1 MEIEHTIKK
10 STMWGFFALCALS
23 FYPVSTIHAEELN
36 VHAVS
41 ATNQKQTKITGII
54 YDEYGETVPGANVL
68 VKGTTNGTITD
79 MDGKFTLNV
88 HPGETLVISFV
99 GYANLEL
106 KLAPAKTDY
115 SIHLKPDNQLLDEV
129 IVTGY
134 QTISKERA
142 TGSFA
147 IMTPKDMEGKLQTNI
162 LDRME
167 GMVAGLKIVPGSS
180 TPEIRGISTLS
191 GTKTPLYVV
200 DGIPY
205 EGSLDAINPADIV
218 NVTVL
223 KDATAASIYGARSA
237 NGVIVI
243 STRTGAAGKTRVSY
257 TGSIKFKPL
266 PDRDYYNYTS
276 SAETVDLM
284 QELFGYNTN
293 NTYDPNDRRSTNEV
307 YLLMFKHQAGEIT
320 ADELEKQ
327 LNVYRNQ
334 DRHSQV
340 KDAFLRSAEMTHQHN
355 LSFNGGSDI
364 YKYALSV
371 NYQENLPFEKAQ
383 NSTRLGF
390 NWKNQFDFFKW
401 LRVDVGVINSNVL
414 EDYDNGITGFGL
426 LNGGTSYRMLLNP
439 DGTPAQWYQ
448 DKSQLEIN
456 RLNGLGLQDETY
468 IPINE
473 LKNSHYNYNSKYW
486 NTNVGAKIKI
496 IEGLSLD
503 LRYQT
508 ETTSTFSKQY
518 DSKNAVKVKTLINNG
533 TKINKETGKVTNLM
547 PIGGQVAETRG
558 ANNSYTLRAQLNF
571 NRSFLDMHDVQ
582 VIAGAERRKVTSES
596 TYIKKLGYDDVS
608 LSYKTINEL
617 DLGEQQKGT
626 EAIFGSF
633 SYQDKVPAF
642 IYKDDRYVSF
652 YANASY
658 TFNERL
664 TGTGSVRIDQSNLF
678 GTDPKYQYKPLW
690 SVGAHYSLLQ
700 NWNWIDRLAVRATY
714 GINGNVAKGSGPYM
728 IATNSITGN
737 NNTNEFY
744 SNITTPPNPT
754 LRWEKTGVMNFGVDF
769 TLLKGRL
776 NGSVEYYDKS
786 TVDLLGNRAID
797 PTFGWATLLLNYG
810 SMFNRGLEVSLQSEN
825 ITISDFR
832 WTSNFIFSYN
842 KNKLTKIENSG
853 TSAYSYFSAPQ
864 NREGYAMNSLFSI
877 RYAGLDKDGFP
888 QAYKADG
895 SIVGDYSLLAKE
907 DLVYSGTQNP
917 PYSASLSN
925 RFSYKGF
932 DIDFLFVFYGGHK
945 LRDVASGYM
954 FTYYPALNYTG
965 AIDKDRLHYWRKP
978 GDENDPNMAPRFL
991 YGQSRSG
998 ATSALWQYGD
1008 KHIQKGDYIK
1018 LRDLSAGYTFPREW
1032 MRKYF
1037 VENLRVNLQI
1047 QNLWY
1052 WAANDKGLDPEAWG
1066 GTTSRGTHYPAT
1078 FSLGLSANF

>member
-1 MEIEHTIKK
+1 MEVKNTIRK
-10 STMWGFFALCALS
+10 STVWGLFTLSALS
-23 FYPVSTIHAEELN
+23 FYPVSSVYAEAFN
-36 VHAVS
+36 VDAIVE
-41 ATNQKQTKITGII
+41 ANQQQTKITGIVK
-54 YDEYGETVPGANVL
+54 DEFGESVPGANIL

-79 MDGKFTLNV
+79 IDGKFVINA
-88 HPGETLVISFV
+88 HPGETLIISFV
-99 GYANLEL
+99 GYANLEQ
-106 KLAPAKTDY
+106 KLAPSKTDY
-115 SIHLKPDNQLLDEV
+115 TIFLKPDNQLLDEV

-147 IMTPKDMEGKLQTNI
+147 IMTPKDMEGKLQTNV

-167 GMVAGLKIVPGSS
+167 GMVAGMKVIPGK
-180 TPEIRGISTLS
+180 TPEIRGVSTLS
-191 GTKTPLYVV
+191 GSKTPLYVV

-243 STRTGAAGKTRVSY
+243 STRMGQAGKTRVNY
-257 TGSIKFKPL
+257 TGSIKFNPL

-284 QELFGYNTN
+284 KDLFKRSH

-307 YLLMFKHQAGEIT
+307 YLLMYQHEAGEIT

-334 DRHSQV
+334 DRYSQV
-340 KDAFLRSAEMTHQHN
+340 KDAFLRNAEMTHQHN
-355 LSFNGGSDI
+355 LSFNGGSEM

-371 NYQENLPFEKAQ
+371 NFQESLPFEKEQ
-383 NSTRLGF
+383 STDRLGF
-390 NWKNQFDFFKW
+390 NWKNQFNFFKW
-401 LRVDVGVINSNVL
+401 LRVDVGVINSNVNQ
-414 EDYDNGITGFGL
+414 DYDNGVTGYGL
-426 LNGGTSYRMLLNP
+426 LNGGTSYRMLRNA

-448 DKSQLEIN
+448 GKSQLELD

-468 IPINE
+468 IPLNE
-473 LKNSHYNYNSKYW
+473 LKNTHYNYNSKYW
-486 NTNVGAKIKI
+486 NTNVGASITI
-496 IEGLSLD
+496 MDGLSLD

-518 DSKNAVKVKTLINNG
+518 DSKDAYKVKTQINDG
-533 TKINKETGKVTNLM
+533 TKIDKATGKVTNLM
-547 PIGGQVAETRG
+547 PVGGQVAETRG
-558 ANNSYTLRAQLNF
+558 ANNSYTMRAQLNF
-571 NRSFLDMHDVQ
+571 NKSFLDMHDIQ
-582 VIAGAERRKVTSES
+582 VIAGAERRKVTFES
-596 TYIKKLGYDDVS
+596 SYIKKLGYDDVS

-617 DLGEQQKGT
+617 DLGVQQKGT
-626 EAIFGSF
+626 EAIYGSF
-633 SYQDKVPAF
+633 SYQDKTPAF
-642 IYKDDRYVSF
+642 SYKDDRYVSF

-658 TFNERL
+658 TFNKRL
-664 TGTGSVRIDQSNLF
+664 TATGSVRMDQSNLF

-690 SVGAHYSLLQ
+690 SVGAHYALLQ
-700 NWNWIDRLAVRATY
+700 NWKWVDRLAVRATY

-728 IATNSITGN
+728 ISSNSVSGN
-737 NNTNEFY
+737 YYTNEFY
-744 SNITTPPNPT
+744 SDITTPPNPS
-754 LRWEKTGVMNFGVDF
+754 LRWEKTGVTNIGVDF

-776 NGSVEYYDKS
+776 SGSVEYYNKS

-797 PTFGWATLLLNYG
+797 PTFGWSKLLLNYG
-810 SMFNRGLEVSLQSEN
+810 SMRNSGLEVSLQSEN
-825 ITISDFR
+825 ITINDFR

-853 TSAYSYFSAPQ
+853 TSAYSYFSSAQ

-877 RYAGLDKDGFP
+877 RYAGLDKEGFP

-895 SIVGDYSLLAKE
+895 SIVGDYSLLEKE

-925 RFSYKGF
+925 RLAYKGF
-932 DIDFLFVFYGGHK
+932 DVDFMFVFYGGHK
-945 LRDVASGYM
+945 LRDVASGYLFNM
-954 FTYYPALNYTG
+954 YPVMNSTGAVDRDRLNYW
-965 AIDKDRLHYWRKP
+965 KNP
-978 GDENDPNMAPRFL
+978 GDENDPNMAPRFM
-991 YGQSRSG
+991 YKESRSG
-998 ATSALWQYGD
+998 ATSPLWQYAD

-1018 LRDLSAGYTFPREW
+1018 LRDLSLGYTFPREW

-1037 VENLRVNLQI
+1037 VENLRVSLQI

-1052 WAANDKGLDPEAWG
+1052 WAANDKGLDPEAWN

-1078 FSLGLSANF
+1078 YSIGLSANF

>member
-1 MEIEHTIKK
+1 MEVKNTIRK
-10 STMWGFFALCALS
+10 STVWGLFTLSALS
-23 FYPVSTIHAEELN
+23 FYPVSAVHAEAF
-36 VHAVS
+36 AVDVV
-41 ATNQKQTKITGII
+41 AEANQKQTKITGIVK
-54 YDEYGETVPGANVL
+54 DEFGESVPGANVL

-79 MDGKFTLNV
+79 MDGKFAINAR
-88 HPGETLVISFV
+88 PGETLIVSFV
-99 GYANLEL
+99 GYTNLEQ
-106 KLAPAKTDY
+106 KITPSKTDY
-115 SIHLKPDNQLLDEV
+115 TIHLQPDNQLLDEV

-167 GMVAGLKIVPGSS
+167 GMVGGMKMIPGK
-180 TPEIRGISTLS
+180 TPEIRGVSTLS

-243 STRTGAAGKTRVSY
+243 STRMGQTGKTRVNY
-257 TGSIKFKPL
+257 TGSIKFNPL

-284 QELFGYNTN
+284 KDLFKSYH
-293 NTYDPNDRRSTNEV
+293 NTYDPNDRRSTNEI
-307 YLLMFKHQAGEIT
+307 YLLMYQHEAGKIT

-327 LNVYRNQ
+327 LDVYRNQ
-334 DRHSQV
+334 DRYSQV
-340 KDAFLRSAEMTHQHN
+340 KDAFLRSVEMTHQHN
-355 LSFNGGSDI
+355 LSFNGGSEV

-371 NYQENLPFEKAQ
+371 NYQKELPFEKEQ
-383 NSTRLGF
+383 STSRLGF
-390 NWKNQFDFFKW
+390 NWKNQFNFFKW
-401 LRVDVGVINSNVL
+401 LRVDVGVINSNVDK
-414 EDYDNGITGFGL
+414 DYDNGVTGFGL
-426 LNGGTSYRMLLNP
+426 LNGGTSYRMLRNA
-439 DGTPAQWYQ
+439 DGTHAQWYQ
-448 DKSQLEIN
+448 DKSQLELD

-468 IPINE
+468 VPLNE
-473 LKNSHYNYNSKYW
+473 LKNSHYNYTSKYW
-486 NTNVGAKIKI
+486 NTNVGANIKI

-508 ETTSTFSKQY
+508 ETTSTYSKQY
-518 DSKNAVKVKTLINNG
+518 DSMNSVKVRTQINNG
-533 TKINKETGKVTNLM
+533 TIIDKATGKVTNLM
-547 PIGGQVAETRG
+547 PVGGQVAETRG

-571 NRSFLDMHDVQ
+571 NKSFLDMHDIQ

-617 DLGEQQKGT
+617 DLGVLQYGT
-626 EAIFGSF
+626 ESIFGSF
-633 SYQDKVPAF
+633 SYQDKTPAF

-658 TFNERL
+658 TFNNRL
-664 TGTGSVRIDQSNLF
+664 TATGSVRVDQSNLF

-690 SVGAHYSLLQ
+690 SVGGHYALLQ
-700 NWNWIDRLAVRATY
+700 NWKWVDRFAVRATY

-737 NNTNEFY
+737 SNTNEFY
-744 SNITTPPNPT
+744 SDITTPPNPT
-754 LRWEKTGVMNFGVDF
+754 LRWEKTGVTNVGIDF

-776 NGSVEYYDKS
+776 SGSVEYYNKS

-797 PTFGWATLLLNYG
+797 PTFGWSKLLLNYG
-810 SMFNRGLEVSLQSEN
+810 SMRNSGLEVSLQSEN
-825 ITISDFR
+825 ITTNDFR
-832 WTSNFIFSYN
+832 WTSNLIFSYN

-853 TSAYSYFSAPQ
+853 TSAYSYFSTAQ

-877 RYAGLDKDGFP
+877 RYAGLDKEGFP

-895 SIVGDYSLLAKE
+895 SIVGDYTLLEKE
-907 DLVYSGTQNP
+907 DLVYSGTQDP
-917 PYSASLSN
+917 PYSTSLSN
-925 RFSYKGF
+925 RFAYKGF
-932 DIDFLFVFYGGHK
+932 DVDFMFVFYGGHK

-954 FTYYPALNYTG
+954 FTMYPVMNSTGAVDRDRLNYW
-965 AIDKDRLHYWRKP
+965 KNP

-991 YGQSRSG
+991 YRESRSG
-998 ATSALWQYGD
+998 ATSPLWQYAD

-1018 LRDLSAGYTFPREW
+1018 LRDLSIGYTFPREW

-1037 VENLRVNLQI
+1037 VENLRVSLQV

-1052 WAANDKGLDPEAWG
+1052 WAANDKGLDPEAWN

-1078 FSLGLSANF
+1078 YSIGLSANF